1 MLGANV
7 DQRIR
12 VTIVDDH
19 PVLLEGLATMIESE
33 SDMAFVGEAAT
44 GREAIKLFQAVQ
56 PDVMLLDLRLPDMSG
71 IEVIRILRESH
82 PTARIIVL
90 TTYQGD
96 VQAVRALQAG
106 AMGYLLKATLRKELL
121 ATIRAVHAG
130 ENRILADVESEIALH
145 SGSPKLTEREIEV
158 LKQVAAGCSNK
169 IVADRLHISDDTVK
183 GHVRRILVKLNANDR
198 THAVAIAV
206 RRGFFEL

>member
-1 MLGANV
+1 M

-12 VTIVDDH
+12 VIIVDDH
-19 PVLLEGLATMIESE
+19 PVLLEGLATMIGSE
-33 SDMAFVGEAAT
+33 PDMAFVGEATT
-44 GREAIKLFQAVQ
+44 GAEAVRLFEAVQ
-56 PDVMLLDLRLPDMSG
+56 PDIVLLDLRLPDMSG
-71 IEVIRILRESH
+71 IDVIKILRESH
-82 PTARIIVL
+82 PAARIIVL

-130 ENRILADVESEIALH
+130 ENRILAAVESEIALR